1 MRYFRRFR
9 MVFEFSERHLPEP
22 ALPPDFEFVE
32 WLPEQIERHAAIKF
46 SSFQDEVDSQVFP
59 CLGDADGC
67 LTLMEQ
73 ITDQKSF
80 CPLATWMVTHTAEPE
95 PADCGTIQGLANS
108 SDVGSIQNVG
118 VKKRYRG
125 LGIGRALVLKTLHGF
140 REFGVRRVYLEATA
154 ENIPAVELYRSIGFR
169 LIRTTFKQAQEE
181 SSSGWRD

>member
-22 ALPPDFEFVE
+22 ALPVNFQFVE
-32 WLPEQIERHAAIKF
+32 WVPDQIERHAATKY
-46 SSFQDEVDSQVFP
+46 SSFRDEVDSQVFP
-59 CLGDADGC
+59 CLGDPDGC

-73 ITDQKSF
+73 ITGQKSF
-80 CPLATWMVTHTAEPE
+80 CPLATWLVTHTME

-108 SDVGSIQNVG
+108 ADVGSIQNVG
-118 VKKRYRG
+118 VTKTYRG

-169 LIRTTFKQAQEE
+169 LIRTTFKQASEE
-181 SSSGWRD
+181 TSSDWKD